1 MTYYQLLLSLRQRLI
16 NAFANQDRESA
27 DDLFTT
33 LSILRE
39 VSYET
44 DDDALTSII
53 VDLVDAARDV
63 VMGVKGK
70 SQIPTIEAIQAVF
83 PANQKAS

>member
-1 MTYYQLLLSLRQRLI
+1 MSYYELLLSLRQRLL
-16 NAFANQDRESA
+16 NAMANQDRETA

-33 LSILRE
+33 LSMLRE
-39 VSYET
+39 VSYESR
-44 DDDALTSII
+44 DEALTNVI

-70 SQIPTIEAIQAVF
+70 SQIPSIEAIQAVF
-83 PANQKAS
+83 PQNQKAS

>member
-1 MTYYQLLLSLRQRLI
+1 MSYYELLLSLRQRLI
-16 NAFANQDRESA
+16 SAMANQDRNTA

-33 LSILRE
+33 LSMLRE

-44 DDDALTSII
+44 NDEALTGLI

-70 SQIPTIEAIQAVF
+70 SQIPSIEAIQAVF
-83 PANQKAS
+83 PPNQKAS

>member
-16 NAFANQDRESA
+16 SAMTNQDRDTA

-33 LSILRE
+33 LSMLRE
-39 VSYET
+39 VSYESN
-44 DDDALTSII
+44 DEALTGLI

-70 SQIPTIEAIQAVF
+70 AQIPSIEDIQAVF
-83 PANQKAS
+83 PPNQKAS